1 MEKEKYELFK
11 TDRVEFVAEIYKYEN
26 CLNFLIESNGF
37 KGHGAYYFVD
47 VKNYINQ
54 LTQMLNTLSGECCI
68 FDTESTNKIKLFF
81 KNIALF
87 VKGTIGDYET
97 HLLSFSFRADQTLLG
112 LLITALKK
120 LS

>member
-54 LTQMLNTLSGECCI
+54 LTQMLNTLNGECCI
-68 FDTESTNKIKLFF
+68 FDTESANKITQP
-81 KNIALF
+81 IITQQ
-87 VKGTIGDYET
+87 KGV
-97 HLLSFSFRADQTLLG
+97 L
-112 LLITALKK
+112 
-120 LS
+120 

>member
-47 VKNYINQ
+47 VKITLIN
-54 LTQMLNTLSGECCI
+54 
-68 FDTESTNKIKLFF
+68 
-81 KNIALF
+81 
-87 VKGTIGDYET
+87 
-97 HLLSFSFRADQTLLG
+97 
-112 LLITALKK
+112 
-120 LS
+120 